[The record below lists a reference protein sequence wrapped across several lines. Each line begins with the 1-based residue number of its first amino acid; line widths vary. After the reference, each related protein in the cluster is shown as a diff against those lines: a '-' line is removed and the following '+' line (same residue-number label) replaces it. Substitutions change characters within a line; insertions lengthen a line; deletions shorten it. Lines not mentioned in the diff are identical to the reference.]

1 MSLFFIT
8 EEQKNYIMQLLYR
21 YVDAAKLEKHQ
32 HKKEMDYHEKLMDL
46 IINHYQEY
54 PLDWVDVFNRIQS
67 KYEEHR
73 KKYEDLCLTVTSLEL
88 NIEVLLYTEVIE

>member
-1 MSLFFIT
+1 
-8 EEQKNYIMQLLYR
+8 
-21 YVDAAKLEKHQ
+21 
-32 HKKEMDYHEKLMDL
+32 MDL

-67 KYEEHR
+67 KYEEHW